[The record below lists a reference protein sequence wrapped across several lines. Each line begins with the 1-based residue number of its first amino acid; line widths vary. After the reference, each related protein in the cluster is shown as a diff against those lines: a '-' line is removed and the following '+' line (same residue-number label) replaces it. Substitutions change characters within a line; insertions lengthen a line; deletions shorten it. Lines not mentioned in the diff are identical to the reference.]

1 MKDGCIGVAS
11 SIMDDICVQC
21 AIFTLENNQI
31 RSMRTYSNDDSN
43 VENNQEVENAYDEM
57 LSQIDRTR
65 SFKETDF
72 HLNIRGMHSTG
83 DNRKKLANC

>member
-1 MKDGCIGVAS
+1 
-11 SIMDDICVQC
+11 MDDICVQC

-31 RSMRTYSNDDSN
+31 RSMRTDSNDDSN

-65 SFKETDF
+65 SCKETDF

-83 DNRKKLANC
+83 DNRKKLANCLLTAT

>member
-1 MKDGCIGVAS
+1 
-11 SIMDDICVQC
+11 MDDIGVQYLLSK
-21 AIFTLENNQI
+21 IPSNQI
-31 RSMRTYSNDDSN
+31 RSMRIDSNDDSN

-65 SFKETDF
+65 SCKETDF

-83 DNRKKLANC
+83 DNRKKLANLTAT

>member
-1 MKDGCIGVAS
+1 
-11 SIMDDICVQC
+11 MDDIVVQYLLSK
-21 AIFTLENNQI
+21 IPTNQI
-31 RSMRTYSNDDSN
+31 RSMRTDSNDDSN

-83 DNRKKLANC
+83 DNRKKLAVII